1 MIKHT
6 EKEKRSIL
14 IAREINNLEIN
25 IKKKKVEMIQAKS
38 DYFSMCQK
46 AEKMRKDFINFWVD
60 N

>member
-6 EKEKRSIL
+6 EKEKRSIVMATD
-14 IAREINNLEIN
+14 ITNLEKN
-25 IKKKKVEMIQAKS
+25 IKKQKELMIKTKS

-46 AEKMRKDFINFWVD
+46 AEQMRKDFINFWVD